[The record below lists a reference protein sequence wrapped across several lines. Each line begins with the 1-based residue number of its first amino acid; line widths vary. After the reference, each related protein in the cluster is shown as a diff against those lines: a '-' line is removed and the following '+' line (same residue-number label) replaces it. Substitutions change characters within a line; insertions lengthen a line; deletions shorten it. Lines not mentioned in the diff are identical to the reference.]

1 MRSNYGRRNGSHQ
14 YEDINNVYNRSQIA
28 SLGYKS
34 SSAQLILHL
43 QTITI
48 KLKTIYGIAT
58 SAAPL
63 LGIQDVLSRI
73 AGLEHFFFHP
83 GSKLFFSL
91 GSKTQIRGTGTQ
103 LNLREL
109 VFTVLLNSALQY
121 RGMPQ
126 QEYPLGKP
134 LSSVLRIAKPRSQVA
149 RIRCG
154 KVKPVAFRSQYTVLL
169 AVASRRGAIYLVAIR
184 AAYTMVCQRS
194 AAHI

>member
-73 AGLEHFFFHP
+73 AGLEHFFFIP
-83 GSKLFFSL
+83 DPNFF
-91 GSKTQIRGTGTQ
+91 
-103 LNLREL
+103 
-109 VFTVLLNSALQY
+109 F
-121 RGMPQ
+121 
-126 QEYPLGKP
+126 
-134 LSSVLRIAKPRSQVA
+134 LSDPKH
-149 RIRCG
+149 
-154 KVKPVAFRSQYTVLL
+154 K
-169 AVASRRGAIYLVAIR
+169 
-184 AAYTMVCQRS
+184 
-194 AAHI
+194 